1 MDRAKFHMFLVAVI
15 IVGIV
20 GFYVLLS
27 PPLKDVRVMI
37 GLPAD
42 QPGARYN
49 ETVGAA
55 DIINQDYNNFYLGR
69 IAFVYHSVFITLL
82 YATVIIF
89 SLKFLK
95 DPIQKIVMDLAG
107 FATVIVVVSALLYS
121 YVERN
126 FFWHGTFIAG
136 LALFFL
142 VGVLIFLNFK
152 PKNLLEWNIWLSGVL
167 MLLGSIWGAWL
178 GSSYMHFRHSFLE
191 ALISSRFNPDL
202 AEENIFWRA
211 LTSHEHAMLALAL
224 AAVFFLALSIT
235 GVEEDKKLLG
245 FLPVKWL
252 YVLGLIGE
260 LFMGLAAYAV
270 TFFGKVAHLII
281 TPAAIL
287 LILATLLLSFVAK
300 RGSLL
305 RIGLIVGNIAI
316 WLFVA
321 AEGALTAM
329 NLRKALFLL
338 PIPFRDPLYD
348 WAELAYNIGHWH
360 LLMFSW
366 GIILLLIYISW
377 PENFIDKY
385 KFMYWIGVITLIG
398 YFIAMAGANLYMLA
412 NPPGKY
418 IPNPYNNVWVDFVLE
433 PGLMIVTLGVAVS
446 FLVYLKEYLVD
457 FLKTIVDGV
466 VNFFSSLF
474 KTSQ

>member
-55 DIINQDYNNFYLGR
+55 DIINEANNNVYLGR

-89 SLKFLK
+89 SLIYLEGK
-95 DPIQKIVMDLAG
+95 IQQLVMDLAG
-107 FATVIVVVSALLYS
+107 FATVTVVVSALLYS

-126 FFWHGTFIAG
+126 FLWHGTFIAG

-142 VGVLIFLNFK
+142 VGVLIFVNFK

-167 MLLGSIWGAWL
+167 MLLGSFWGAWL

-191 ALISSRFNPDL
+191 ALINSRFNPDL

-211 LTSHEHAMLALAL
+211 LTSHEHAMLAIALAL
-224 AAVFFLALSIT
+224 VFFLALSIT
-235 GVEEDKKLLG
+235 GVEEDKKLFG
-245 FLPVKWL
+245 FLPVKWI
-252 YVLGLIGE
+252 YVLALIGQ
-260 LFMGLAAYAV
+260 LFMGLASYAV
-270 TFFGKVAHLII
+270 TFFGKIAHLII

-287 LILATLLLSFVAK
+287 LIFATLLLSLVAK
-300 RGSLL
+300 KGELL
-305 RIGLIVGNIAI
+305 RISLVVGNVAI

-321 AEGALTAM
+321 AEGAITAM

-366 GIILLLIYISW
+366 GIILLIIYLSW
-377 PENFIDKY
+377 PEDFTHKY
-385 KFMYWIGVITLIG
+385 KFMYWVGILTLVG
-398 YFIAMAGANLYMLA
+398 YIIAMAGANLYMLA
-412 NPPGKY
+412 NPPGEY
-418 IPNPYNNVWVDFVLE
+418 IPNPYNNVWVTFVLE
-433 PGLMIVTLGVAVS
+433 PGLLLVTLGVAIS
-446 FLVYLKEYLVD
+446 FLIYLKEYLID
-457 FLKTIVDGV
+457 FLKAIINGTIG
-466 VNFFSSLF
+466 FIKSLF
-474 KTSQ
+474 SPPQ